1 MEAIKVAVIGYGHLG
16 KWHATKVEKTG
27 LAKLVAIVESF
38 PPNQQLAKNAHPNT
52 LIVSS
57 IEEIIDQIDA
67 AIIVTPTSV
76 HATLVKYLISK
87 NKHVFCE
94 KPLTSELKDALDI
107 EKNINDQKLIL
118 QVGHSERFHQA
129 WEIIHSKYKN
139 YLEAPL
145 VGRISR
151 YAPFKGRATDVDV
164 ISDVM
169 IHDMDLMVYLI
180 GEKPLTVESFG
191 QKIRT
196 TKWDHALCNFH
207 FKSGTFISILSS
219 RNHVT
224 EIREVELTSKVGTIF
239 IDLMKCEIS
248 IAPKDQI
255 SEGVF
260 VEKFTYE
267 KRDHLQL
274 EHEAFYNAILGKS
287 KVPVNVHDGVYAV
300 KMIDC
305 ALKSLENSSKVS
317 L

>member
-1 MEAIKVAVIGYGHLG
+1 MDAVKVAVIGYGHLG

-38 PPNQQLAKNAHPNT
+38 PANQQLAKSAHPEA
-52 LIVSS
+52 LVVSS
-57 IEEIIDQIDA
+57 IEEVIDQIDA

-76 HATLVKYLISK
+76 HASLTKYLIQK

-94 KPLTSELKDALDI
+94 KPLTSELKDSLEI
-107 EKNINDQKLIL
+107 ESLLQDKKLIL

-129 WEIIHSKYKN
+129 WEMIHSKYKK

-145 VGRISR
+145 VGRLTR

-180 GEKPLTVESFG
+180 GDKPLAVESFG

-196 TKWDHALCNFH
+196 SKWDHALCNFY
-207 FKSGTFISILSS
+207 FKSGSFISILSS

-224 EIREVELTSKVGTIF
+224 EVREVELTSKNGTIF

-248 IAPKDQI
+248 IAPKDQV

-260 VEKFTYE
+260 VEKFAYE

-274 EHEAFYNAILGKS
+274 EHEAFYKAILGKAP
-287 KVPVNVHDGVYAV
+287 VPVNVQDGVYAV
-300 KMIDC
+300 KMIDG
-305 ALKSLENSSKVS
+305 ALKSLETSAKVN

>member
-1 MEAIKVAVIGYGHLG
+1 
-16 KWHATKVEKTG
+16 
-27 LAKLVAIVESF
+27 
-38 PPNQQLAKNAHPNT
+38 
-52 LIVSS
+52 
-57 IEEIIDQIDA
+57 
-67 AIIVTPTSV
+67 
-76 HATLVKYLISK
+76 
-87 NKHVFCE
+87 VFCE
-94 KPLTSELKDALDI
+94 KPLTSELKDSLEI
-107 EKNINDQKLIL
+107 ESLLQDKKLIL

-129 WEIIHSKYKN
+129 WEIIHSKYKK

-145 VGRISR
+145 VGRLSR

-180 GEKPLTVESFG
+180 GDKPLAVESFG

-196 TKWDHALCNFH
+196 NKWDHALCNFY
-207 FKSGTFISILSS
+207 FKSGSFISILSS

-224 EIREVELTSKVGTIF
+224 EVREVELTSKNGTIF

-248 IAPKDQI
+248 IAPKDQV

-274 EHEAFYNAILGKS
+274 EHEAFYKAILGRGP
-287 KVPVNVHDGVYAV
+287 VPVNVQDGVYAV
-300 KMIDC
+300 KMIDG
-305 ALKSLENSSKVS
+305 ALKSLETSAKVN